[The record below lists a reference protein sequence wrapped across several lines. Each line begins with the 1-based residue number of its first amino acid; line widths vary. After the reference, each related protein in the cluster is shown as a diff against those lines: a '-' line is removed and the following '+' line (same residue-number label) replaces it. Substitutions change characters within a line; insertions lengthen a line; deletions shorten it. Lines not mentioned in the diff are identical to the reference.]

1 LKRDNI
7 LIQESQKME
16 KIKNFGNVK
25 SFWFF
30 QAIAIIAAAGLAVFN
45 FLYLRAENTSV
56 FFVSLAINIL
66 LVFILAIRAWRL
78 SGLFSDFKKDRDS
91 FDTETEKKS
100 SEIQEFEKITRQ
112 LVRRDLELARANQR
126 LAELDAAKS
135 DFISTAAHQLRT
147 PLTGIKWSYT
157 TLRDPKTGSLNEEQ
171 KQLLENGFA
180 AITNIMDLINDLLNV
195 AHLEEGKYE
204 FKFERQS
211 LLPIAI
217 KAMAGL
223 KLVANEKKI
232 TLFSKIPASGLPDI
246 NMDGEKMGLALTN
259 ILDNAIKYTPEGGR
273 IDFSISQERGLI
285 KIVVQDSGI
294 GIPKDQK
301 GRLFTKFFRADN
313 AVGVQTSGTGLGLY
327 MVKKIID
334 RHNGKIAVDSAE
346 GKGATFIITLPEQ
359 SAKKS

>member
-1 LKRDNI
+1 
-7 LIQESQKME
+7 ME
-16 KIKNFGNVK
+16 ETKKSEKVR

-30 QAIAIIAAAGLAVFN
+30 QALAIIAAAGLAVFN
-45 FLYLRAENTSV
+45 FLFLRAENNSA
-56 FFVSLAINIL
+56 FFVSLAINVL
-66 LVFILAIRAWRL
+66 LVFLLAIRTWKI
-78 SGLFSDFKKDRDS
+78 SGLFSDLKKDRDS
-91 FDTETEKKS
+91 CNIETEKKS
-100 SEIQEFEKITRQ
+100 SEIQDFEKITRQ
-112 LVRRDLELARANQR
+112 LVRRDMELARANQR
-126 LAELDAAKS
+126 LAELDVAKS
-135 DFISTAAHQLRT
+135 DFVSIAAHQLRT

-157 TLRDPKTGSLNEEQ
+157 ALLDPKTGSLNKEQ

-180 AITNIMDLINDLLNV
+180 AITNTVALVNDLLNV
-195 AHLEEGKYE
+195 AHIEEGKYKFE
-204 FKFERQS
+204 FKKQP
-211 LLPIAI
+211 LLPIVKQAI
-217 KAMAGL
+217 AGL
-223 KLVANEKKI
+223 KMVADEKKI
-232 TLFSKIPASGLPDI
+232 TLFSKMPASDLPDMD
-246 NMDGEKMGLALTN
+246 MDGEKMGLALTN

-294 GIPKDQK
+294 GIPKSQK

-334 RHNGKIAVDSAE
+334 RHNGKITVDSAE

>member
-1 LKRDNI
+1 
-7 LIQESQKME
+7 ME
-16 KIKNFGNVK
+16 EIKNFGKVK

-30 QAIAIIAAAGLAVFN
+30 QAMAVIAAAGLAVFN
-45 FLYLRAENTSV
+45 FIYLRAENISA

-66 LVFILAIRAWRL
+66 LVFILAAGAWRL
-78 SGLFSDFKKDRDS
+78 ARLFSDFKKGRDS
-91 FDTETEKKS
+91 LDTETQKKS

-135 DFISTAAHQLRT
+135 DFVSIAAHQLRT

-157 TLRDPKTGSLNEEQ
+157 ALLDPKTGSLNEDQ
-171 KQLLENGFA
+171 KKLLKNGFA
-180 AITNIMDLINDLLNV
+180 AITNTVNLVNDLLNV

-204 FKFERQS
+204 FTFERQS
-211 LLPIAI
+211 LLPIAKQAI
-217 KAMAGL
+217 AGL
-223 KLVANEKKI
+223 KLVADEKKI
-232 TLFSKIPASGLPDI
+232 TLFSKMPASGLPDI
-246 NMDGEKMGLALTN
+246 NMDGEKMGLALAN
-259 ILDNAIKYTPEGGR
+259 IIDNAIKYTPVGGR

-294 GIPKDQK
+294 GIPKSQK

-313 AVGVQTSGTGLGLY
+313 AVGVQTDGTGLGLY

-334 RHNGKIAVDSAE
+334 RHNGKITVDSAE
-346 GKGATFIITLPEQ
+346 GKGSTFIITIPEQ

>member
-1 LKRDNI
+1 
-7 LIQESQKME
+7 ME
-16 KIKNFGNVK
+16 EIKNFGKEK

-30 QAIAIIAAAGLAVFN
+30 QIMAVIAAAGLAVFN
-45 FLYLRAENTSV
+45 FLYLGARAENISA

-66 LVFILAIRAWRL
+66 LIFILAIMTWRL
-78 SGLFSDFKKDRDS
+78 SGLFSDSKKARDS
-91 FDTETEKKS
+91 FDTETERKS
-100 SEIQEFEKITRQ
+100 SKIQEFEKITRQ

-135 DFISTAAHQLRT
+135 DFISVAAHQLRT
-147 PLTGIKWSYT
+147 PLTGIQWSYAA
-157 TLRDPKTGSLNEEQ
+157 LLDQKTGSLNEEQ

-180 AITNIMDLINDLLNV
+180 AIKNVIDLINDLLNV
-195 AHLEEGKYE
+195 AHIEEGKYE
-204 FKFERQS
+204 YNFKRQS
-211 LLPIAI
+211 LLPIAEQ
-217 KAMAGL
+217 AMAGL
-223 KLVANEKKI
+223 KMVADEKKI
-232 TLFSKIPASGLPDI
+232 TLFSKMPASGLPDI
-246 NMDGEKMGLALTN
+246 NMDGEKMGLALAN
-259 ILDNAIKYTPEGGR
+259 ILDNAIKYTPKGGR
-273 IDFSISQERGLI
+273 IDFSIGQEQGLI

-294 GIPKDQK
+294 GIPKSQK

-334 RHNGKIAVDSAE
+334 RHNGKITVDSSE